1 MHSSPKREMLT
12 GLQYLLIGFIALCA
26 VFRWFS
32 GRPPIQQLLVWAVI
46 TAVLSIARF
55 IIIFFSEWMR
65 RDQWK
70 SVSRRNWSL

>member
-1 MHSSPKREMLT
+1 MHSSPKRELIT
-12 GLQYLLIGFIALCA
+12 GLQYLLIGFIALCI

-32 GRPPIQQLLVWAVI
+32 GRPPIQQMLVWVVMAAAMSFV
-46 TAVLSIARF
+46 RF

-70 SVSRRNWSL
+70 TVSRRNWNL

>member
-1 MHSSPKREMLT
+1 MYSSPKREMLT
-12 GLQYLLIGFIALCA
+12 GLQYLLIGFIALCV

-32 GRPPIQQLLVWAVI
+32 GRPPIQQMLVWG
-46 TAVLSIARF
+46 LIAAAMSFVRF

-70 SVSRRNWSL
+70 TVSRRNWSL